1 MLNIVEGGKIADEGQ
16 MCAPPFFADVED
28 EDWIVMGPISA
39 IAFLI
44 GTIFGAI
51 HLIGW
56 NFFFHFHTERIVWRV
71 ASIMTTVIP
80 AIGFIGVIVDVTRVK
95 DDTFLSKLSEF
106 ILILSA
112 MPIPLYFP
120 MRFILL
126 VEALIS
132 LRDLPQGAL
141 EVVEWTLFIP
151 HI

>member
-1 MLNIVEGGKIADEGQ
+1 MVNILDGGKIADEGQ

-28 EDWIVMGPISA
+28 EDWIVDGPISA
-39 IAFLI
+39 TAYLS
-44 GTIFGAI
+44 GMIFGAT

-80 AIGFIGVIVDVTRVK
+80 AIWFIGSIAELKKVK
-95 DDTFLSKLSEF
+95 DDTFLSKLCEF
-106 ILILSA
+106 ILILLA
-112 MPIPLYFP
+112 CLTPLYFP

-132 LRDLPQGAL
+132 LRNLPQGAL

>member
-1 MLNIVEGGKIADEGQ
+1 MRNIAGGGKIADEGQ
-16 MCAPPFFADVED
+16 MCAPPFFADQAD
-28 EDWIVMGPISA
+28 EGQWIMGYILAIS
-39 IAFLI
+39 FLI

-80 AIGFIGVIVDVTRVK
+80 GMEFILLIAGATLK
-95 DDTFLSKLSEF
+95 DDTFLYKLCIS
-106 ILILSA
+106 LLA
-112 MPIPLYFP
+112 LLAYLTPLYFS

-126 VEALIS
+126 IEALIS

-141 EVVEWTLFIP
+141 EVVKWTLFIP

>member
-1 MLNIVEGGKIADEGQ
+1 MRNIAGGGKIADEGQ
-16 MCAPPFFADVED
+16 MCAPPFFADQAD
-28 EDWIVMGPISA
+28 EDQWIMGYILTIS
-39 IAFLI
+39 FLI

-80 AIGFIGVIVDVTRVK
+80 GMEFILLIAGATLK
-95 DDTFLSKLSEF
+95 DDTTFLYKLCISLF
-106 ILILSA
+106 ALLGSLN
-112 MPIPLYFP
+112 PLYFS

-126 VEALIS
+126 IEAFIS

-141 EVVEWTLFIP
+141 EVVEWIP